1 MAKFRVGRTVVV
13 REIWEVEGES
23 EEAVQAL
30 VDQVNDGEMSE
41 DDVLLDA
48 ELVDTEPQ
56 ELSISEDA
64 LEFIGE

>member
-1 MAKFRVGRTVVV
+1 MAKFRVARTVIV

-23 EEAVQAL
+23 SEAVEAL
-30 VDQVNDGEMSE
+30 VNQVNDGEMSE
-41 DDVLLDA
+41 DDVLTDA
-48 ELVDTEPQ
+48 ELIDTEPQ